1 MDEDEFS
8 LDTTEE
14 VDESQSA
21 DDVKYLETED
31 SDDTESDAAKEK
43 AAEKEEARL
52 QAIVDRKIADR
63 FMAQPPEKKVE
74 YQAPVQQHQLV
85 DDDYDKM
92 SDDIVNDLA
101 LDPKKAVRKVLELTR
116 QLNAKSGE
124 TASARSNRLVI
135 DNFRADRRDDSMF
148 KAIRDEFDS
157 EVAQFTD
164 DQLGKATPAQVRKAL
179 ENAEDA
185 VLGRYYKKQ
194 IADKKTKAVEPPRY
208 GGGGSSNGGSKAQTG
223 ARLTTEQKALV
234 RMGKSAGLSD
244 KDIRE
249 MVRGAK

>member
-1 MDEDEFS
+1 M
-8 LDTTEE
+8 
-14 VDESQSA
+14 
-21 DDVKYLETED
+21 
-31 SDDTESDAAKEK
+31 
-43 AAEKEEARL
+43 RL
-52 QAIVDRKIADR
+52 QAIVDRKLADR
-63 FMAQPPEKKVE
+63 FMATPPVEKPRE
-74 YQAPVQQHQLV
+74 RPAPVPVHTAT

-124 TASARSNRLVI
+124 SSAARSNRLVI

-148 KAIRDEFDS
+148 KAIRDEFDA
-157 EVAQFTD
+157 EVDQFTD

-194 IADKKTKAVEPPRY
+194 LAEKNGRKAVEPPRY
-208 GGGGSSNGGSKAQTG
+208 GGGSSKGGTSSAATG
-223 ARLTTEQKALV
+223 ARLSAEQKALV

-249 MVRGAK
+249 MVRGSK

>member
-1 MDEDEFS
+1 MSEIDDFS
-8 LDTTEE
+8 LDTTEDEPE
-14 VDESQSA
+14 VDA
-21 DDVKYLETED
+21 DLKYL
-31 SDDTESDAAKEK
+31 SDEEPEDTESEVAKEK

-63 FMAQPPEKKVE
+63 FMAQPPEKKIE
-74 YQAPVQQHQLV
+74 RAPEPIPQRNLG

-124 TASARSNRLVI
+124 SAAARSNRLVI
-135 DNFRADRRDDSMF
+135 DNYRADRRDDDMF
-148 KAIRDEFDS
+148 KAVRDDFDS
-157 EVAQFTD
+157 EVSQFTE

-208 GGGGSSNGGSKAQTG
+208 GGGGSSGGSKAQTG
-223 ARLTTEQKALV
+223 ARLTADQKALV